1 MKGNTMIYYVKNR
14 EKFQEFLEMLS
25 KEENLS
31 FKELES
37 LLGLVEENPD
47 IPVTAEELASQFNDF
62 PMVVQFEREAII
74 IYPERKI
81 SDFSITPKMWN
92 EILDD
97 DLSVETVKVFL
108 EKEDEFSV
116 PTSILNLE
124 TKQNEGWCVINS
136 KWFLDKLEK
145 GIFYYCKWN
154 GIAGSWGIA
163 LTYEGRF
170 YFGNLSN
177 RPMLFI

>member
-1 MKGNTMIYYVKNR
+1 MIYYVKNR
-14 EKFQEFLEMLS
+14 EKFQQLLEMLS

-47 IPVTAEELASQFNDF
+47 IPVTAEELASQFDDF
-62 PMVVQFEREAII
+62 PMVVFEREAII

-92 EILDD
+92 EILDC

-124 TKQNEGWCVINS
+124 TKQNEGRCVLSS

-145 GIFYYCKWN
+145 VIFYYCKWN
-154 GIAGSWGIA
+154 GIAGSRGIA
-163 LTYEGRF
+163 LNYEGKF

-177 RPMLFI
+177 RPMPFMQG